1 MENKQTA
8 VEWLVEQIL
17 VKMEDYLND
26 DYEFDLSKTPKIKYY
41 NAFIDSHDL
50 SKYVNEAKQMEKE
63 QMIEFTDKV
72 IDNTIG
78 DLILLYSV
86 EKIYNETYGK

>member
-1 MENKQTA
+1 MVTKQTA

-26 DYEFDLSKTPKIKYY
+26 DYEFDLSKPPKIKYY

-63 QMIEFTDKV
+63 QIKDAHL
-72 IDNTIG
+72 IG
-78 DLILLYSV
+78 LISSMEMEATNQAEQY
-86 EKIYNETYGK
+86 YNETYGE